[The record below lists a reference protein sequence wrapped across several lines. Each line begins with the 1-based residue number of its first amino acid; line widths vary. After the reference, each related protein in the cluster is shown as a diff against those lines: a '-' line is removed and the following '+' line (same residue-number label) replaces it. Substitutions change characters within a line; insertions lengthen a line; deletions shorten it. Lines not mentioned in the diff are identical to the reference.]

1 MAEREAEACLLS
13 RGEQGQEESEG
24 LHGSKC
30 FRALPLWVRAALRR
44 QKPEGGQAEEHRTSG
59 A

>member
-1 MAEREAEACLLS
+1 VAEREAEACLPS

-24 LHGSKC
+24 LH
-30 FRALPLWVRAALRR
+30 ALLLWMRAALRR
-44 QKPEGGQAEEHRTSG
+44 QKPEGGQADEHRTSG